1 MVGMFSGMGIVVGVV
16 IHDVRPRRYYQ
27 QSPLIA
33 VRVEQDY
40 IPASIQGT
48 SMPEPIVELRSD
60 TQTRPTTAM
69 RQAMAT
75 AEVGDDQSGE
85 DPTVNALEARMADL
99 LGKEAA
105 VFTCTATQANQMA
118 VWSHCSRG
126 EELLIDETGHLGNF
140 EAGGPAILSGVS
152 VRRLR
157 GQSGL
162 LDVDVLSAAWW
173 PPEAHFA
180 PTRLVCVENSTNLG
194 GGRTYPLDQL
204 QRVRR
209 WARDHDL
216 LVQLD
221 GARLFNACLARGY
234 SPKEVAEPADTVT
247 ICFSKGLGC
256 PMGAILAGSRDVIRR
271 ARRAR
276 TVFGGA
282 LRQAGIP
289 AAACLYA
296 LDHHVDRLSVD
307 HENAKRFAEG
317 IAKIKNIR
325 IDMDAVETNL
335 VFFEVSPEWGTARD
349 LASALYARNVRMY
362 DVGPQRLRAC
372 THLDVDAAGIDHAVT
387 VIGEVLAQLRRA

>member
-1 MVGMFSGMGIVVGVV
+1 MA
-16 IHDVRPRRYYQ
+16 D
-27 QSPLIA
+27 
-33 VRVEQDY
+33 
-40 IPASIQGT
+40 
-48 SMPEPIVELRSD
+48 PIVELRSD
-60 TQTRPTTAM
+60 TQTRPTAAM
-69 RQAMAT
+69 RQAMAS

-85 DPTVNALEARMADL
+85 DPTVNALEARMANL

-140 EAGGPAILSGVS
+140 EAGGPAVLSGVS

-157 GQSGL
+157 GVSGL
-162 LDVDVLSAAWW
+162 LDVDLLDAAWR

-204 QRVRR
+204 QRIRR
-209 WARDHDL
+209 WASDHDL
-216 LVQLD
+216 LVHLD

-234 SPKEVAEPADTVT
+234 SPAQASEPADTVT

-256 PMGAILAGSRDVIRR
+256 PMGAILAGSADVIRR

-276 TVFGGA
+276 TIFGGA

-296 LDHHVDRLSVD
+296 LEHHVERLAID
-307 HENAKRFAEG
+307 HQNARRFAEG
-317 IAKIKNIR
+317 IAKLKHIR
-325 IDMDAVETNL
+325 IDLAAVETNL
-335 VFFEVSPEWGTARD
+335 VFFEVGPEWGSAQD
-349 LASALYARNVRMY
+349 LARGLYARNVKLY

-372 THLDVDAAGIDHAVT
+372 THLDLDAAGVDRGVAV
-387 VIGEVLAQLRRA
+387 ISEVLALPPP